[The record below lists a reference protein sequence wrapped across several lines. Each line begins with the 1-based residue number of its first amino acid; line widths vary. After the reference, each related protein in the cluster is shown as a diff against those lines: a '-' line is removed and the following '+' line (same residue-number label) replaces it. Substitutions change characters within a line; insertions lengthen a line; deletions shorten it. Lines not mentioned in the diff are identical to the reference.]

1 MEFREYQAL
10 VREIPLGKKLPDAI
24 YLHESALE
32 QLPAKLAKHVAQ
44 TIIGLALDERDWNIV
59 KFSKNDHKITLLNY
73 PTFFDDA
80 YPALDRS
87 FTINLE
93 KLSVRESDY
102 SQSDNPPILHR
113 KETFLAPN
121 HPSVAKFSKITEE
134 GAKAGLYENTRTIGF
149 RKSWENLI
157 SRKGYILDSE
167 GHLQPKR
174 NDTKRHF
181 SLRIDDKVK
190 VERHLTAINRDK
202 LSAPMQLLARHDYLN
217 AKYSVFDYGC
227 GKGDDVRELE
237 AHGLNITAWDP
248 VYRQDGEKIESDI
261 VNLGYVINVIEDRA
275 ERDEAL
281 KQAYRYSQKILAVS
295 AMIAGEAT
303 ISKFPPYKDGVITSR
318 NTFQKYYSQSELR
331 SYIETTLS
339 AEPIAVAPG
348 TFFIFKDK
356 NEEQIFLSQR
366 QRIKRNWAQLT
377 QRERLQTAQ
386 VSIDEIAHKHKQL
399 FDDFWETCLDLGRI
413 PANSEF
419 EFSDRIRSIC
429 GSHNKAFLIASKFD
443 GQKSFQQA
451 TQYRQDDLL
460 VYFAL
465 GLFSRR
471 KPYSQMPESMK
482 RDLKAFFGNYNQAI
496 EQATILLFSVGNPKT
511 ITEACNN
518 AYKQLNCGE
527 LIEGH
532 SLCIHRSKL
541 NDLPPTLRIY
551 IGCAT
556 QLYGDLT
563 TIDLIKIHMQSGKVS
578 LMKYDN
584 FETKKLPL
592 LQERVKIKL
601 REQDIDFFVYQN
613 GHEPQPLYRKSLY
626 LEKGSQAFK
635 QQSEFETL
643 LSGETGLDF
652 TGFGPSLSEL
662 EARLAQNGLS
672 IQSLLQNTSINH

>member
-1 MEFREYQAL
+1 MEFRDYQAL
-10 VREIPLGKKLPDAI
+10 VREIPFGKELPDAI

-32 QLPAKLAKHVAQ
+32 QLPPRLAKHIAQ
-44 TIIGLALDERDWNIV
+44 TIIGLALDKREWNII
-59 KFSKNDHKITLLNY
+59 KFFKNDHKITLLNY

-87 FTINLE
+87 FTVSLE

-113 KETFLAPN
+113 KETFLAPD

-134 GAKAGLYENTRTIGF
+134 GVKAGLYENTRTIGF

-157 SRKGYILDSE
+157 SRNGYILDSE

-174 NDTKRHF
+174 NDTKRHI

-248 VYRQDGEKIESDI
+248 VYRQNGEKVESDI

-281 KQAYRYSQKILAVS
+281 KQAYRYSQKLLAVS

-356 NEEQIFLSQR
+356 NEEQIFLSER
-366 QRIKRNWAQLT
+366 QRAKRNWTQLT
-377 QRERLQTAQ
+377 QRGRVAPPQILEKEL
-386 VSIDEIAHKHKQL
+386 VEKHKEL
-399 FDDFWETCLDLGRI
+399 FEDFWQTCLDLGRI
-413 PANSEF
+413 PTNIEF
-419 EFSDRIRSIC
+419 EFSDRIRSVC
-429 GSHNKAFLIASKFD
+429 GSHNKAFEASSNYFGD
-443 GQKSFQQA
+443 DTFQKS
-451 TQYRQDDLL
+451 RQCRHNDLL

-465 GLFSRR
+465 GLFNRR
-471 KPYSQMPESMK
+471 KPYAHMPASM
-482 RDLKAFFGNYNQAI
+482 RHDLKVFFGTYKQAI
-496 EQATILLFSVGNPKT
+496 EQAMELLFSVGS
-511 ITEACNN
+511 TEKIATACYE
-518 AYKQLNCGE
+518 AYKTLNRGE
-527 LIEGH
+527 LIEEH
-532 SLCIHRSKL
+532 SLCIHRSLL
-541 NDLPPTLRIY
+541 NELPPILRVY
-551 IGCAT
+551 TGCAT
-556 QLYGDLT
+556 QLYGDIEN
-563 TIDLIKIHMQSGKVS
+563 IDLIKMHMQSGKVS
-578 LMKYDN
+578 LMKYDD
-584 FETKKLPL
+584 FEFKKLPL
-592 LQERVKIKL
+592 LHERIKIK
-601 REQDIDFFVYQN
+601 
-613 GHEPQPLYRKSLY
+613 
-626 LEKGSQAFK
+626 
-635 QQSEFETL
+635 
-643 LSGETGLDF
+643 
-652 TGFGPSLSEL
+652 
-662 EARLAQNGLS
+662 EAL
-672 IQSLLQNTSINH
+672 IN

>member
-32 QLPAKLAKHVAQ
+32 QLPARLAKHIAQ
-44 TIIGLALDERDWNIV
+44 TIIGLALDEREWNIV

-87 FTINLE
+87 FTIDLE

-113 KETFLAPN
+113 KETFLAPD
-121 HPSVAKFSKITEE
+121 HPCITRFSAITAE
-134 GAKAGLYENTRTIGF
+134 GVKAGLYENSRNIGF
-149 RKSWENLI
+149 RKTWENLI
-157 SRKGYILDSE
+157 SRKGYALDPE
-167 GHLQPKR
+167 GHLQPKCNDVNR
-174 NDTKRHF
+174 NF
-181 SLRIDDKVK
+181 ALQIEENVK

-217 AKYSVFDYGC
+217 GEYSVLDYGC

-237 AHGLNITAWDP
+237 AHGLNIAAWDP
-248 VYRQDGEKIESDI
+248 VYRQDGEKIKSDI

-281 KQAYRYSQKILAVS
+281 KQAYRFSQKVLAVS

-356 NEEQIFLSQR
+356 NEEQIFLSER
-366 QRIKRNWAQLT
+366 QRAKRNWAQLT
-377 QRERLQTAQ
+377 QRERLQTTQA
-386 VSIDEIAHKHKQL
+386 SIDGIIHKHKEL
-399 FDDFWETCLDLGRI
+399 FNDFWKTCLDLGRI
-413 PANSEF
+413 PANNEF
-419 EFSDRIRSIC
+419 EFSDRIRAIC
-429 GSHNKAFLIASKFD
+429 GSHNKAFLIASEFF
-443 GQKSFQQA
+443 GYEPFQQA
-451 TQYRQDDLL
+451 TKYRRDDLL
-460 VYFAL
+460 VYFSL

-471 KPYSQMPESMK
+471 KPYSHMPESLK
-482 RDLKAFFGNYNQAI
+482 RDIKSFFENYKVAI
-496 EQATILLFSVGNPKT
+496 DEATKLLFSVGNPEN
-511 ITEACNN
+511 IAEACYS
-518 AYKQLNCGE
+518 AYKKIGCGE
-527 LIEGH
+527 LVEGH
-532 SLCIHRSKL
+532 SLTIHASLL
-541 NDLPPTLRIY
+541 NDLLPILRVY

-556 QLYGDLT
+556 QLYGDLNG
-563 TIDLIKIHMQSGKVS
+563 IDLIRIHMTSGKVS
-578 LMKYDN
+578 LMRYDN
-584 FETKKLPL
+584 WDRDVPHLIEQIKIRMRD
-592 LQERVKIKL
+592 QE
-601 REQDIDFFVYQN
+601 IDFFEYT
-613 GHEPQPLYRKSLY
+613 GEYKPTPLENKSAY
-626 LEKGSQAFK
+626 IISGK
-635 QQSEFETL
+635 QQH
-643 LSGETGLDF
+643 
-652 TGFGPSLSEL
+652 
-662 EARLAQNGLS
+662 Q
-672 IQSLLQNTSINH
+672 